1 MAVTG
6 ITTNFIKDKG
16 IGFVSQLA
24 NNSDSI
30 APMLVKDTLSN
41 GAIVYTYS
49 KYGGKDD
56 AREKAIE
63 EFGTGVVWLL
73 MIPGVKK
80 LIDKTIYPFFKLNPS
95 LDVGA
100 IVSKEDVKNQISK
113 NAKLKTSN
121 PIKKALVGFFD
132 DGINKEATK
141 NIQEN
146 YLKNSKNPLLSE
158 EKHIFETLNNPNET
172 VKNIFKK
179 LNLSKNKVPT
189 NAQMYKGLQ
198 VAKFLIATGAS
209 ALALI
214 KIIKFKQK
222 TTEQRIEK
230 DFKKKNNASKVLVDK
245 NLNSD
250 KFYQNFVGKNK
261 TSSPSFTG
269 LEAFMTNPILNT
281 SILDGVITLTRLTEA
296 RKGEKKEVALKEIF
310 QLIFIYGLAKPIQ
323 MGFEKIGEKLKMPI
337 GLDPKVLF
345 DNNLK
350 DKVSQAKD
358 KIKEINAKNVV
369 EEIYNLDPN
378 HALVE
383 LLENNGVVKTVQKD
397 GKKALSCLTP
407 LKEKEILKSFSD
419 INELS
424 KNIDNLPKIKGFKLF
439 SVFGNVIIAALA
451 MGILQPKVAILMRK
465 LLYNG
470 DNRNPAIV
478 IQEQEMH
485 KKADSV

>member
-1 MAVTG
+1 MAISG

-49 KYGGKDD
+49 KDGGKDD

-73 MIPGVKK
+73 MIPGIKK

-95 LDVGA
+95 MDVGT
-100 IVSKEDVKNQISK
+100 IISKEDVKTQISK
-113 NAKLKTSN
+113 NSQLKSAN
-121 PIKKALVGFFD
+121 PIKKAIIGFFD

-141 NIQEN
+141 NVQEN
-146 YLKNSKNPLLSE
+146 YLKKSNNPLLSA
-158 EKHIFETLNNPNET
+158 EKQIFSTLNDKNET
-172 VKNIFKK
+172 AKSIFKK
-179 LNLSKNKVPT
+179 FHLPDGKIPT

-198 VAKFLIATGAS
+198 VAKFLIATGTS
-209 ALALI
+209 AIALI
-214 KIIKFKQK
+214 KIIQFKQK
-222 TTEQRIEK
+222 TTQERIEK
-230 DFKKKNNASKVLVDK
+230 DFKKKNLASKVLVDK
-245 NLNSD
+245 NLNRD

-261 TSSPSFTG
+261 TENSPSFTG

-281 SILDGVITLTRLTEA
+281 SILDGVITMTRLAEA

-323 MGFEKIGEKLKMPI
+323 MGFEKVGEKLKMPI

-345 DNNLK
+345 DKDLK
-350 DKVSQAKD
+350 EKVMQAKD

-369 EEIYNLDPN
+369 EEIYKLDSDHP
-378 HALVE
+378 LVE
-383 LLENNGVVKTVQKD
+383 LLENNGVLKTVQEN
-397 GKKALSCLTP
+397 GKKAISCLSP
-407 LKEKEILKSFSD
+407 IKEKEALKSFSD
-419 INELS
+419 INSLADNIGNLS
-424 KNIDNLPKIKGFKLF
+424 KIKGFKLF

-465 LLYNG
+465 LLNNG

-478 IQEQEMH
+478 AQEREMH
-485 KKADSV
+485 KNGI